1 MDAESKDRALQDL
14 RTIVEKVEEKA
25 HVPPDNPD
33 LVALRHIVELKI
45 AELETNQEA
54 DSPQAQSSSSQESSG
69 TPSQ

>member
-33 LVALRHIVELKI
+33 LVALRQIVEHKI
-45 AELETNQEA
+45 AELETNRDAEDPA
-54 DSPQAQSSSSQESSG
+54 NREK
-69 TPSQ
+69 